1 MKISQLR
8 NMTEKRAKE
17 FEKLGISDTDA
28 LIRYFP
34 RAYLDM
40 TDRDSLRE
48 VFHKDTALIA
58 CTLVAVEPVRKGAR
72 TRYVRARFQQNG
84 DYFTAIWFNMP
95 YVYNNLKTGDY
106 LLYGRV
112 QNRYGQ
118 PSVVNPTIER

>member
-40 TDRDSLRE
+40 TDRVSLRE
-48 VFHKDTALIA
+48 VFHNDTALKI
-58 CTLVAVEPVRKGAR
+58 G
-72 TRYVRARFQQNG
+72 RAH
-84 DYFTAIWFNMP
+84 
-95 YVYNNLKTGDY
+95 V
-106 LLYGRV
+106 
-112 QNRYGQ
+112 
-118 PSVVNPTIER
+118 